1 MKLWLMWEY
10 IRVKLFPLYHEVGF
24 KVWCCVIYTHAILP
38 HLYQYHVFFFPK
50 VNTSVL
56 TVAFP
61 LPINS
66 HTLLPKVSINL
77 CLQLTQINSDRQKPQ
92 HSSPSDSLSL
102 HLHHFLSLYLP
113 HFLVSCCSSTVMV
126 CQRVTLKRLLYF
138 YLTVFLTAG
147 ISFLNYTIKMELR
160 AG

>member
-1 MKLWLMWEY
+1 MWEY
-10 IRVKLFPLYHEVGF
+10 IRVKPFPLYHEVRF

-38 HLYQYHVFFFPK
+38 HLYHFHVFFFPQGGYVC
-50 VNTSVL
+50 VNSGISTTHQFTHLALQSVHQSL
-56 TVAFP
+56 SPADANQLWQTKTTTFF
-61 LPINS
+61 S
-66 HTLLPKVSINL
+66 FWLLVP
-77 CLQLTQINSDRQKPQ
+77 P
-92 HSSPSDSLSL
+92 SPSLSFSLSA
-102 HLHHFLSLYLP
+102 SLP
-113 HFLVSCCSSTVMV
+113 LVSCCSSTVIV